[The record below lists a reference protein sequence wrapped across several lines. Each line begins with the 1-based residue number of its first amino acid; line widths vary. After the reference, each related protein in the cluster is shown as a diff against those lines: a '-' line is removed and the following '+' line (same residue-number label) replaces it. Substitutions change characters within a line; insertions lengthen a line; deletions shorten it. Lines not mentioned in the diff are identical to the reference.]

1 MEINRYRIVAV
12 GAKTPD
18 ILSRVTQSL
27 SMHHYEIDTISSL
40 RLGHSIV
47 VICII
52 EAVEEKEAI
61 EKRLE
66 SIVNEYDMKLIVD
79 LCNDEYR
86 YKFIKSDAY
95 LRIRGTHEAGI
106 KAYII
111 SELISS
117 GLDIHS
123 LESDTY
129 DLAGNDKIIMNIKGQ
144 ATKGLETLSVSADKL
159 NQQGINTTVATDW
172 KLLV

>member
-1 MEINRYRIVAV
+1 MEIKRYRVVAV

-18 ILSRVTQSL
+18 ILSKVSQSL
-27 SMHHYEIDTISSL
+27 SMHNYEIDTISSL
-40 RLGHSIV
+40 RLGHSTV

-52 EAVEEKEAI
+52 EAIDDQQAI
-61 EKRLE
+61 KDRLQN
-66 SIVNEYDMKLIVD
+66 IVKEYDIKLIVD
-79 LCNDEYR
+79 KCSRDK

-95 LRIRGTHEAGI
+95 MRIRGKQEAGI

-111 SELISS
+111 SELIES
-117 GLDIHS
+117 GLDIHG
-123 LESDTY
+123 LDSDSYTE
-129 DLAGNDKIIMNIKGQ
+129 DENEKFVMNIKGQ
-144 ATKGLETLSVSADKL
+144 ATQGLEILSTSADKL

>member
-1 MEINRYRIVAV
+1 MEIKRYRVVAV

-18 ILSRVTQSL
+18 ILSKVTQSL
-27 SMHHYEIDTISSL
+27 SMHNYEIDTISSL

-52 EAVEEKEAI
+52 EAVEERESI

-66 SIVNEYDMKLIVD
+66 SIVNEYDMKLIID
-79 LCNDEYR
+79 RCTNDKYR
-86 YKFIKSDAY
+86 FIKSDAY
-95 LRIRGTHEAGI
+95 LRIRGDHEAGI

-111 SELISS
+111 SELISC
-117 GLDIHS
+117 GLDIHG

-129 DLAGNDKIIMNIKGQ
+129 ESEGNEKIIMNIKGE
-144 ATKGLETLSVSADKL
+144 ATQGIEPLSISADKL
-159 NQQGINTTVATDW
+159 NRQGINTTVATDW